1 MGSSLLLCSSGRL
14 SFNSKLSTHTD
25 QIMADEL
32 QKLDNWLNKTE
43 EKLDGGKIQR
53 PGSIVDAC
61 QALSKARDLRA
72 EFDKRE
78 KPLSTL
84 KELVGDADP
93 EIKAFSTK
101 FERIKKLSEFYLS
114 KIEAL
119 CVIWASG
126 QVNADIPTI
135 EKAIQASG
143 SKMKMTTED
152 LKACATEIQ
161 GVLVS

>member
-1 MGSSLLLCSSGRL
+1 MGESEQDTSTQN
-14 SFNSKLSTHTD
+14 NSD
-25 QIMADEL
+25 NMAEDL
-32 QKLDNWLNKTE
+32 Q
-43 EKLDGGKIQR
+43 KLDGGKIQR

-72 EFDKRE
+72 EFDQRE
-78 KPLSTL
+78 KPLTIV
-84 KELVGDADP
+84 KELVGDTDP

-101 FERIKKLSEFYLS
+101 FERIKNLSEFYLS

-126 QVNADIPTI
+126 QVNADITTI

-143 SKMKMTTED
+143 SKLKMTTED
-152 LKACATEIQ
+152 LKACVTEIQ

>member
-1 MGSSLLLCSSGRL
+1 M
-14 SFNSKLSTHTD
+14 
-25 QIMADEL
+25 
-32 QKLDNWLNKTE
+32 
-43 EKLDGGKIQR
+43 
-53 PGSIVDAC
+53 DAC

-72 EFDKRE
+72 EFDQRE
-78 KPLSTL
+78 KPLTIV

-101 FERIKKLSEFYLS
+101 FERIKNLSEFYLS
-114 KIEAL
+114 KVDRDQILQYKDCFQPPFSFQIEAL

-126 QVNADIPTI
+126 QVNADITTI

-143 SKMKMTTED
+143 SKLKMTTED
-152 LKACATEIQ
+152 LKACVTEIQ

>member
-1 MGSSLLLCSSGRL
+1 MGESEQDTETQN
-14 SFNSKLSTHTD
+14 NSDNMAED
-25 QIMADEL
+25 Q
-32 QKLDNWLNKTE
+32 
-43 EKLDGGKIQR
+43 EKLDSGKIQR

-72 EFDKRE
+72 EFDQRE

-84 KELVGDADP
+84 KELVGDGDP
-93 EIKAFSTK
+93 EIKEFSTK

-126 QVNADIPTI
+126 QGNADITTI

-152 LKACATEIQ
+152 LKACVTEIQ
-161 GVLVS
+161 AVLVS

>member
-1 MGSSLLLCSSGRL
+1 M
-14 SFNSKLSTHTD
+14 
-25 QIMADEL
+25 
-32 QKLDNWLNKTE
+32 
-43 EKLDGGKIQR
+43 
-53 PGSIVDAC
+53 
-61 QALSKARDLRA
+61 SKARDLRA

-93 EIKAFSTK
+93 EIKEFATK

-114 KIEAL
+114 KVSPSLHLTHTISIFLFCLQIEAL

-126 QVNADIPTI
+126 QVNADITTI

-152 LKACATEIQ
+152 LKACVTEIQ
-161 GVLVS
+161 AVLVS

>member
-1 MGSSLLLCSSGRL
+1 MDR
-14 SFNSKLSTHTD
+14 
-25 QIMADEL
+25 
-32 QKLDNWLNKTE
+32 WLNKTE

-78 KPLSTL
+78 KPLATA
-84 KELVGDADP
+84 KELVGEGDA
-93 EIKAFSTK
+93 ELKALSEK
-101 FERIKKLSEFYLS
+101 CDRVKKLADFYLQKVS
-114 KIEAL
+114 QQIPLRTMIPDQILIPYLQVEAL

-126 QVNADIPTI
+126 QVNADIGAI

-143 SKMKMTTED
+143 SKVKMTDAD
-152 LKACATEIQ
+152 LKACVTEIQ
-161 GVLVS
+161 AVLVV

>member
-1 MGSSLLLCSSGRL
+1 MGSLCGYLKLLVLIL
-14 SFNSKLSTHTD
+14 ILHFLIK
-25 QIMADEL
+25 MAEDL

-43 EKLDGGKIQR
+43 DKLDGGKIQR

-61 QALSKARDLRA
+61 QALTKARELRA

-84 KELVGDADP
+84 KELVGDTDP

-114 KIEAL
+114 KVEAL

-126 QVNADIPTI
+126 QVNADINTI

-143 SKMKMTTED
+143 SKMQMTTED
-152 LKACATEIQ
+152 LKACVTEIQ
-161 GVLVS
+161 EVLVS

>member
-1 MGSSLLLCSSGRL
+1 M
-14 SFNSKLSTHTD
+14 
-25 QIMADEL
+25 
-32 QKLDNWLNKTE
+32 
-43 EKLDGGKIQR
+43 
-53 PGSIVDAC
+53 DAC

-114 KIEAL
+114 K
-119 CVIWASG
+119 ASDKLAI
-126 QVNADIPTI
+126 NIYDISI
-135 EKAIQASG
+135 Y
-143 SKMKMTTED
+143 
-152 LKACATEIQ
+152 
-161 GVLVS
+161 

>member
-1 MGSSLLLCSSGRL
+1 M
-14 SFNSKLSTHTD
+14 
-25 QIMADEL
+25 
-32 QKLDNWLNKTE
+32 
-43 EKLDGGKIQR
+43 
-53 PGSIVDAC
+53 DAC

-114 KIEAL
+114 KVLFTFAL
-119 CVIWASG
+119 
-126 QVNADIPTI
+126 
-135 EKAIQASG
+135 
-143 SKMKMTTED
+143 
-152 LKACATEIQ
+152 
-161 GVLVS
+161 

>member
-1 MGSSLLLCSSGRL
+1 MSSLTLLMSL
-14 SFNSKLSTHTD
+14 VLIHYPTPHTVSCP
-25 QIMADEL
+25 A
-32 QKLDNWLNKTE
+32 
-43 EKLDGGKIQR
+43 
-53 PGSIVDAC
+53 GSIVDAC

-114 KIEAL
+114 K
-119 CVIWASG
+119 AS
-126 QVNADIPTI
+126 D
-135 EKAIQASG
+135 
-143 SKMKMTTED
+143 
-152 LKACATEIQ
+152 
-161 GVLVS
+161 

>member
-1 MGSSLLLCSSGRL
+1 MGSYT
-14 SFNSKLSTHTD
+14 ST
-25 QIMADEL
+25 MDEL
-32 QKLDNWLNKTE
+32 ASFDKWLNRTE
-43 EKLDGGKIQR
+43 TKLDGGKIQR

-72 EFDKRE
+72 EFDQRE

-84 KELVGDADP
+84 KEMVGDADP
-93 EIKAFSTK
+93 EIKEFSTK

-126 QVNADIPTI
+126 QVNADITTI

-143 SKMKMTTED
+143 SKLKMTNED
-152 LKACATEIQ
+152 LKACVTEIQ
-161 GVLVS
+161 AVLVS